1 MNTTEMNK
9 TIEYSFDVGIALIAT
24 ILQIHS
30 PIFAQLHVPT
40 LDLYSLTL
48 KFAVL
53 GGSMSYVFKAMRDE
67 KTSTRDGFF
76 TAFTGYTF
84 GIFAAP
90 ALTLYAGVDNEPRY
104 TLLVHYLMGGLGM
117 WVMNIGW
124 NVMKQANVEAWPIL
138 KGWLLDMGAGIKT
151 AVLSWFTKRKTNDE
165 PAAKP

>member
-1 MNTTEMNK
+1 MNPIQMNK
-9 TIEYSFDVGIALIAT
+9 TIEYSFDVGFALIAT
-24 ILQIHS
+24 YLQILS
-30 PIFAQLHVPT
+30 PMFSQLHVPT

-67 KTSTRDGFF
+67 TTSTRDGFF

-84 GIFAAP
+84 GIYAAP
-90 ALTLYAGVDNEPRY
+90 AITLYLGIDSEPKY
-104 TLLVHYLMGGLGM
+104 VGLTHYLSGGLGM

-138 KGWLLDMGAGIKT
+138 KGWLLDMGAAIKS
-151 AVLSWFTKRKTNDE
+151 AVLGWFTRKKGKDDTANN
-165 PAAKP
+165 P